1 MKRAFFIL
9 ITISP
14 GTSVFIREKPNA
26 TAYVL
31 GLGAPG
37 PEMNRSQPDFCL
49 EKGKQGSRSP
59 PALEG
64 LATGSMASADPPIH
78 SNLILQALVF
88 YTNALMENDGKLQ
101 QAACVALKH
110 LRVSLT
116 CPPP

>member
-9 ITISP
+9 ITINP

-26 TAYVL
+26 AANVL

-64 LATGSMASADPPIH
+64 LATGSMDLASADPPFTATLFSRLWSSIP
-78 SNLILQALVF
+78 
-88 YTNALMENDGKLQ
+88 T
-101 QAACVALKH
+101 
-110 LRVSLT
+110 
-116 CPPP
+116 P